1 MKKIFYFLL
10 IFIIASCSK
19 ESINNTIDEDNFIRA
34 ADMSYLPLI
43 ESENTIY
50 YNSNNQP
57 ENALLTLKNAG
68 CNTIRIRLWKN
79 PSDSHSGFNEVKAL
93 SQRIKQAGMK
103 VWLCIHYSDTWADPG
118 SQTTPLEWQNLSFN
132 DLKIAFQNYTSMVVG
147 EIKPDIV
154 QIGNEINNG
163 FMWPN
168 GNLFS
173 NESQFIELLNIASTT
188 IRNLSPET
196 KIMLHYSGIDSNAV
210 TFFDKIS
217 SVNYD
222 YIGLSYY
229 PIWHGI
235 IINDVKLRID
245 NLGETFNKKVIIA
258 ETSYP
263 FTLGYNDFT
272 NNVLGLN
279 SQIISNYPA
288 SLNGQKD
295 FLIALKNSIK
305 QSNNGVGFCYWGTEW
320 IAFRGPT
327 STNGSSWENQSLWDF
342 NNESVP
348 AIQAFSKD

>member
-10 IFIIASCSK
+10 IILIASCSK
-19 ESINNTIDEDNFIRA
+19 ESINNTIEEDNFIRA

-68 CNTIRIRLWKN
+68 CNTVRIRLWKN
-79 PSDSHSGFNEVKAL
+79 PSNSHSGFNEVKTL

-118 SQTTPLEWQNLSFN
+118 SQTTPLEWQNLSFP
-132 DLKIAFQNYTSMVVG
+132 DLKIAFQNYTSTVIS
-147 EIKPDIV
+147 EIKQDIV

-173 NESQFIELLNIASTT
+173 NESQFLELLNTASTT
-188 IRNLSPET
+188 IRNVSTET
-196 KIMLHYSGIDSNAV
+196 KIMIHYAGIDSNAV
-210 TFFDKIS
+210 TFFNKIS

-229 PIWHGI
+229 PIWHGK

-245 NLGETFNKKVIIA
+245 NLGETFN
-258 ETSYP
+258 
-263 FTLGYNDFT
+263 
-272 NNVLGLN
+272 
-279 SQIISNYPA
+279 
-288 SLNGQKD
+288 
-295 FLIALKNSIK
+295 
-305 QSNNGVGFCYWGTEW
+305 
-320 IAFRGPT
+320 
-327 STNGSSWENQSLWDF
+327 
-342 NNESVP
+342 
-348 AIQAFSKD
+348 